1 MRLAVFLLLIAAC
14 KSKPPESRVQKAL
27 GEAHVPGI
35 SVAVVKNG
43 SVTRTEAAGNVTAE
57 TPMEAASIAKTL
69 IGIAVMQL
77 VEQGKLDLD
86 DDASTHLP
94 FPLRH
99 PTGMPITLRMLLTHR
114 GSIRDP
120 NDLEAARDPDLGMF
134 LEHAVEF
141 YAEEPGTK
149 TAYSNMGASIAA
161 LAVQKT
167 SGKPFDAYVHDAIL
181 VPVGAAHAAYHPL
194 HAVYPVVDLWATA
207 GELGAL
213 LAAIE
218 RGGDPILKSVDAM
231 LDGNLGWQTID
242 LAGRS
247 IVGHE
252 GEDRAASTAMFFDR
266 KTKSGAVVLT
276 NGDAFASGDP
286 VRAKA
291 LQNLLADL
299 IR

>member
-1 MRLAVFLLLIAAC
+1 MT
-14 KSKPPESRVQKAL
+14 
-27 GEAHVPGI
+27 EARVPGLA
-35 SVAVVKNG
+35 VAVVNNG
-43 SVTRTEAAGNVTAE
+43 VVTRTEAAGNVTAE
-57 TPMEAASIAKTL
+57 TPMEAASIAKTV

-77 VEQGKLDLD
+77 VEKGTLGLD
-86 DDASTHLP
+86 DDASLHLP

-99 PTGMPITLRMLLTHR
+99 PSNEPITIRMLLTHR

-120 NDLEAARDPDLGMF
+120 VDLEAARDPDLSAF
-134 LEHAVEF
+134 LKRSVDF
-141 YAEEPGTK
+141 FGEEPGTK
-149 TAYSNMGASIAA
+149 TRYSNVGASLAA
-161 LAVQKT
+161 LCVEKE
-167 SGKPFDAYVHDAIL
+167 SGKRFDAYAHDAIL
-181 VPVGAAHAAYHPL
+181 APVGAARAAYHPL

-242 LAGRS
+242 LQGRTLS
-247 IVGHE
+247 GHE

-286 VRAKA
+286 DRSRA
-291 LQNLLADL
+291 LQSLLSDL
-299 IR
+299 LR